1 MMNCVEVENASRLPA
16 QLRVGVIY
24 FLMDEGA
31 MIVNHGGGRVVT
43 YGQTK
48 DTEGLPDTGYW
59 PISQGGTGA
68 TTQAGARSNL
78 GALGATEPSMSTKKL
93 ETPRQISF
101 YGAAT
106 GSTLFD
112 GTGNVQVLLTHD
124 PTEDDHFEQ
133 ITNKVDEIR
142 GDNFADHTHYPSE
155 IAVRKELAK
164 YPLKDEVSQN
174 YKGVFVD
181 DVALKTA
188 WPTAKAGDTAT
199 VQSTD
204 TTWAW
209 NNANPVG
216 WYDTTKIIGVGIQS
230 VNGVMGEVIVLDVE
244 ADLGG
249 VSMATMQAEH
259 DEMQALKQDKLTG
272 FAADAINAKAGS
284 ASTENPFILKSE
296 LPPDLTSQLAT
307 TDNKVTQ
314 NTEAIAALAQTQGS
328 ARVILSNMDFT
339 RELTGDTVVD
349 KGQLV
354 DMQELN
360 LAINRTLARDRKGT
374 LALVTAIN
382 DPLVT
387 FTTVTTS
394 VAGEIPVLLGNVPTL
409 GGRPSTQD
417 QSMLVFKRNAAVG
430 DRCRILNDERYDG
443 ATTEGY
449 VTEVAEDGALTWG
462 NDIEINTSDYQMQT
476 TSQMAGMIPTCGSEP
491 GTWGAPVNPTNFY
504 QRWQMDLY
512 LGKGA
517 LEKVTDYLLIDTM
530 RDAAVWPGRTGE
542 KLVIIGGISTW
553 LDADI
558 TSPVATVPAIK
569 IRYNS
574 FSAGDWAGWAEHT
587 EAIELNV
594 NRGYTV
600 NTLFTTPLTL
610 NSQTQFELA
619 NKAVN
624 PVGNIRLTLYG
635 YIVPIPVPQA

>member
-78 GALGATEPSMSTKKL
+78 GALGATEPSVSTKKL

-155 IAVRKELAK
+155 IAVRRELAK
-164 YPLKDEVSQN
+164 YPLKEDVSQN

-181 DVALKTA
+181 DAALKVA

-209 NNANPVG
+209 NNADPVG
-216 WYDTTKIIGVGIQS
+216 WYDTTKIIGTGIQS
-230 VNGVMGEVIVLDVE
+230 VNGKMGEVIVLDVE

-272 FAADAINAKAGS
+272 FAADAINAKAGQ
-284 ASTENPFILKSE
+284 ASSENPFILKSE

-307 TDNKVTQ
+307 TDSKVAQ
-314 NTEAIAALAQTQGS
+314 NTSAIAALAQTQGS
-328 ARVILSNMDFT
+328 ARVILSNTDFT

-354 DMQELN
+354 DTQELN

-382 DPLVT
+382 DPLIT

-394 VAGEIPVLLGNVPTL
+394 VAGEIPVLLGNVPAL

-430 DRCRILNDERYDG
+430 DRCRIINDERYDG

-512 LGKGA
+512 IPKNGLDTITPYTLFDKAKDTAFWAGRKGTQLVILGCVSMWMDDTAPSPAAVKPDLRLWYRQYSGGWGVLVEHPEDLGVSA
-517 LEKVTDYLLIDTM
+517 SFNKVELKEFDNPVTVK
-530 RDAAVWPGRTGE
+530 DAAR
-542 KLVIIGGISTW
+542 LGIS
-553 LDADI
+553 
-558 TSPVATVPAIK
+558 
-569 IRYNS
+569 
-574 FSAGDWAGWAEHT
+574 
-587 EAIELNV
+587 
-594 NRGYTV
+594 
-600 NTLFTTPLTL
+600 
-610 NSQTQFELA
+610 
-619 NKAVN
+619 NKAVSTA
-624 PVGNIRLTLYG
+624 GNIRLSLYG
-635 YIVPIPVPQA
+635 YIVPIPVPGS